1 VFFVWQQHRLR
12 LRSDSRGSAHVVGW
26 LAGLCLSLA
35 CLSTPAR
42 AATGYVDGI
51 SDQNLFFDASSLG
64 SPPSQIK
71 LARYVVQWDA
81 MRGTGYPGELASL
94 RNWYDAAIELQ
105 LTPELA
111 LENYNCSGCAAPQA
125 TEEYA
130 AELEALFRSFPAI
143 KAVEAWN
150 EPNNSHYSSY
160 LAPAVAAHLMNAAYA
175 FCEAHGCTAIAGD
188 LLDSEPNMVEYEEA
202 YERGLQPRDPGN
214 WGIHPY
220 HAVKYMTDETV
231 TRFRE
236 ALPDPAADRIWF
248 TEIGA
253 YYCEAG
259 RTYGEESQDEQ
270 ARFLV
275 HDLIPEFQP
284 THVFYYELA
293 WRYDEPPACDSQQ
306 DDTALYAQTGPNGP
320 LLARSAAGVV
330 FGPEQTL
337 GASLTATAGS
347 ASAGSASAGATTA
360 GSASAGPTTLPAYSA
375 CEPALDEQW
384 QRAECLYLQELFQ
397 A

>member
-1 VFFVWQQHRLR
+1 VLASTQL
-12 LRSDSRGSAHVVGW
+12 AGW

-35 CLSTPAR
+35 CLSTPAW
-42 AATGYVDGI
+42 AGTGYVDGI
-51 SDQNLFFDASSLG
+51 SDQTLFFDASSLG
-64 SPPSQIK
+64 SPPPHIK

-81 MRGTGYPGELASL
+81 MRGAGYPEELANL
-94 RNWYDAAIELQ
+94 RNWYDDVVELQ

-111 LENYNCSGCAAPQA
+111 LENYDCGGCAAPQRTA
-125 TEEYA
+125 EYT
-130 AELEALFRSFPAI
+130 AELQALFRSFPAI

-175 FCEAHGCTAIAGD
+175 FCEAHDCTAIAAD
-188 LLDSEPNMVEYEEA
+188 LLDSEPNMVEYEKA
-202 YERGLQPRDPGN
+202 YERDLQPRDPGN
-214 WGIHPY
+214 WGMHPY
-220 HAVKYMTDETV
+220 HAVKYMTDSTV
-231 TRFRE
+231 TRFRD
-236 ALPDPAADRIWF
+236 ALPDPAVDRIWF

-275 HDLIPEFQP
+275 HDLIPELQP
-284 THVFYYELA
+284 AHVFYYELA
-293 WRYDEPPACDSQQ
+293 GRYGEPPACDSEQ
-306 DDTALYAQTGPNGP
+306 DDTALYAATRPHGP

-330 FGPEQTL
+330 FGPEQTP
-337 GASLTATAGS
+337 GASLTATAYP
-347 ASAGSASAGATTA
+347 ASAGQATPPT
-360 GSASAGPTTLPAYSA
+360 STLPTTDFA

-384 QRAECLYLQELFQ
+384 QREECLYLRELFQ
-397 A
+397 T